1 MKKTTNLL
9 ALALALVLAL
19 GLAGC
24 GAKTSSMTDSCYSE
38 RISSAPMEEPRPDT
52 PMESESMPSPA
63 GAPGGFGN
71 LAAEDGGFYEE
82 DVRDSAADIAKAD
95 SAKNGIDDQGIP
107 NTKGD
112 KSFRDGDISNDE

>member
-1 MKKTTNLL
+1 MKKTTKLL

-52 PMESESMPSPA
+52 PMESESMPSA
-63 GAPGGFGN
+63 SAPGGLGSRYRRHER
-71 LAAEDGGFYEE
+71 EDHLQRR
-82 DVRDSAADIAKAD
+82 RDA
-95 SAKNGIDDQGIP
+95 
-107 NTKGD
+107 
-112 KSFRDGDISNDE
+112 RNDRV